1 MTIRLDDDVHA
12 NLTAVARAQGVT
24 LSDLARR
31 TLAEVLKQERSA
43 DDVGS
48 TGYAPVP
55 ATMTTVQRQQLALLH
70 RILARLV
77 DGSGEDGDLDYQME
91 QAKIIEHGYVAQ
103 YDEVFYSIQAELPR
117 RDADLVMDILEMFH
131 FLEWSY
137 GELSEAE
144 REELGS
150 SAARTVE
157 FRGFDFNDR
166 REGRLASYAQ
176 HLISQ
181 GKWESQAKYFDDDHD
196 RGNSHF
202 PSLAVYQRMLDEF
215 TPIWH
220 QKVRSHRTNGRGSYN
235 LSVTEIGRV
244 VDAAV
249 HPDNRRAGASD

>member
-1 MTIRLDDDVHA
+1 MTIRLEDDVHA

-31 TLAEVLKQERSA
+31 TLSEVLKQESPVA
-43 DDVGS
+43 DDGV

-77 DGSGEDGDLDYQME
+77 DGTREDGDLDYQLE
-91 QAKIIEHGYVAQ
+91 QASIIEHGYVAQ
-103 YDEVFYSIQAELPR
+103 YDEVFYPIQAELSR
-117 RDADLVMDILEMFH
+117 RDASLVMDILEMFH

-137 GELSEAE
+137 GELSDAE

-150 SAARTVE
+150 SVAHTVV

-166 REGRLASYAQ
+166 REGRLAGYAQ
-176 HLISQ
+176 HLINQ
-181 GKWESQAKYFDDDHD
+181 GKWESQAKYFDSDHD

-202 PSLAVYQRMLDEF
+202 PALAVYERMLDEF
-215 TPIWH
+215 NPIWRE
-220 QKVRSHRTNGRGSYN
+220 KTRSHSRNGRGSYN
-235 LSVTEIGRV
+235 LSKSEIKRVT
-244 VDAAV
+244 DAST
-249 HPDNRRAGASD
+249 HPDNRR